1 MDGERLG
8 GMIVRAVKWLAGRL
22 LRLLPETVRGALLP
36 GGFHYSV
43 ADIPPATVAP
53 ATAVRLY
60 VAPVN
65 YAGQGWQWARAA
77 ERNIEGVGAVNT
89 VCRIGADFR
98 HPADVEVPLGVYAAS
113 SRWQRAEFAAVTSG
127 FTHVIVEAEKPPF
140 GAVLDET
147 TRGQV
152 ERLRAAGIAVAM
164 LCHGSDIRLPS
175 RHIADNDSSVF
186 ADALAATAPVLEKV
200 ARENRRLLDELGAPV
215 FVSTPDLLR
224 DVPYATWLP
233 VVIEPSAWAS
243 ETVPLERGRPIVAHA
258 PSRAAMKGSE
268 LVDPV
273 LAALDAEGLI
283 EYRRIVKV
291 PYGEMADIY
300 RTSDIVLDQFRL
312 GDYGVAAC
320 EAMAAGRVVVAH
332 VNERTRAAVL
342 EASGLSL
349 PIVQSTT
356 DEIEGVIRA
365 IVADR
370 ETYRAMAEQGPQFVE
385 AVHNGRMSA
394 DVLRGFLL

>member
-1 MDGERLG
+1 
-8 GMIVRAVKWLAGRL
+8 MIVRAAKWIAGRI
-22 LRLLPETVRGALLP
+22 LRLLPEAVRGSILP

-43 ADIPPATVAP
+43 DDIPPATVAP

-77 ERNIEGVGAVNT
+77 ERHLEGVGAVNT

-113 SRWQRAEFAAVTSG
+113 TRWQRAEFAAVSAG
-127 FTHVIVEAEKPPF
+127 FSHVIVEAEKPPF

-152 ERLRAAGIAVAM
+152 QRLREAGVAVAM

-175 RHIADNDSSVF
+175 RHVADNANSVF
-186 ADALAATAPVLEKV
+186 ADALADTAPVLEKV
-200 ARENRRLLDELGAPV
+200 AADNRRLLDDLGAPV

-233 VVIEPSAWAS
+233 VVVESALWAS
-243 ETVPLERGRPIVAHA
+243 GTVPLERSRPIVAHA

-268 LVDPV
+268 LIDPV

-291 PYGEMADIY
+291 PYGDMPEIY
-300 RTSDIVLDQFRL
+300 RGADIVLDQFRL

-320 EAMAAGRVVVAH
+320 EAMAAGRVVIAH

-370 ETYRAMAEQGPQFVE
+370 EHYRQVAQQGPHFVA
-385 AVHNGRMSA
+385 AVHNGRRSA
-394 DVLRGFLL
+394 EVLGTFLR